1 MEERNLELEAI
12 GNMLDVA
19 LEYGY
24 EVEVIYYALKMMKE
38 NPKLNPVEAFTLG
51 VTEWIK

>member
-1 MEERNLELEAI
+1 MKERKLELEAI

-24 EVEVIYYALKMMKE
+24 EVEVIYFALKNMKE
-38 NPKLNPVEAFTLG
+38 NPTLSPLEAFTLG